1 MIEWGLIVKA
11 VRYSGFRREAAYKI
25 LSPESAKKSGVLK
38 AEKRGKWM
46 YYRIGSPKITSLIET
61 ADGINLH

>member
-1 MIEWGLIVKA
+1 MIERVLIVKA
-11 VRYSGFRREAAYKI
+11 VRYSGFRREVAYKI
-25 LSPESAKKSGVLK
+25 LSSESAKKGGVLK

-46 YYRIGSPKITSLIET
+46 YYRIGSPKIIFLIET